1 MEFSIFVTHDF
12 MNILLLGKDGRTH
25 ALAWKL
31 NQSPL
36 LSNLYIA
43 PGNGGTLAHGYN
55 VEINPLNFSE
65 LKSFCHDKEIDM
77 IIVGPEEP
85 IAHGI
90 KDEFLGEA
98 TYVLAPPKSAAQLES
113 SKAFAKL
120 FMQKYHIPT
129 APFHIFGKNEIEK
142 AEQYLQQ
149 AEYPLVIKADGLAAG
164 KGVTIAHNPDEGIEQ
179 MREHLVHEIFGPA
192 SQKIVI
198 EKFLEG
204 LELSVFLLVEG
215 KKFEWLGVAKDYKR
229 AYEGDQ
235 GPNTGGM
242 GAVSDVP
249 YATQPLKERIIKQII
264 QPTLNGLAK
273 EKIFYEGF
281 LYLGLMIVKDQPYV
295 LEYNVRLGDPETQA
309 LIPRMESDLLEICQA
324 IRERRLEKKLI
335 IMNPQKVVTIVLASQ
350 GYPLQYET
358 GFEITGLREI
368 RGALVFHAGTIRQKD
383 SYYTAGGR
391 VLAVSAFGETID
403 DARKLALKNAEKI
416 HFKNKFYRK
425 DIGLDLIALEKK

>member
-1 MEFSIFVTHDF
+1 

-31 NQSPL
+31 NQSSL

-55 VEINPLNFSE
+55 VDISPLHFSE
-65 LKSFCHDKEIDM
+65 IKAFCREKEIDM
-77 IIVGPEEP
+77 ILVGPEDP
-85 IAHGI
+85 IAQGI
-90 KDEFLGEA
+90 KNEFQGEA

-120 FMQKYHIPT
+120 FMQKYQIPT
-129 APFHIFGKNEIEK
+129 APFHIFEKKEIAK

-164 KGVTIAHNPDEGIEQ
+164 KGVNIANTPDEGIEQ
-179 MREHLVHEIFGPA
+179 MREHLLYEKFGQA
-192 SQKIVI
+192 SQKIVV
-198 EKFLEG
+198 EKFLNG

-215 KKFEWLGVAKDYKR
+215 SKFEWLGVAKDYKR

-264 QPTLNGLAK
+264 QPTLKGLSK

-281 LYLGLMIVKDQPYV
+281 LYLGLMIVNDQPYV

-309 LIPRMESDLLEICQA
+309 LIPRMETDLLEICHA
-324 IRERRLEKKLI
+324 IRERRLDKKLI
-335 IMNPQKVVTIVLASQ
+335 IMNPKTVVTIVLASE
-350 GYPLQYET
+350 GYPHQYET

-368 RGALVFHAGTIRQKD
+368 RGALVFHAGTKRQDD
-383 SYYTAGGR
+383 SFYTTGGR
-391 VLAVSAFGETID
+391 VISISAFGETIEE
-403 DARKLALKNAEKI
+403 ARKLALENAEKI

-425 DIGLDLIALEKK
+425 DIGLDLLEFEKK